1 MTIIPLD
8 QSFTRWDELLAL
20 ILASFASMNGRIDP
34 PSSALALTAASLAEK
49 ARAEI
54 GHVAVD
60 GEKLIGCLFLR
71 PEADCLYVGKLAVL
85 PGLQGMGLGK
95 RLLAIAEQT
104 AERLGLPALRLE
116 TRIELTDNHAV
127 FAAWGFLRTAEKA
140 HPGFAR
146 TTFVEMRKSL
156 APRIQAA

>member
-1 MTIIPLD
+1 MTIVRLD

-20 ILASFASMNGRIDP
+20 ILAAFASMNGRIDP
-34 PSSALALTAASLAEK
+34 PSSALKLTAVSLAEK

-54 GHVAVD
+54 GHVAID

-85 PGLQGMGLGK
+85 PEVQGKGLGK
-95 RLLAIAEQT
+95 RLLTIAEET
-104 AERLGLPALRLE
+104 AAALGLRALRLE

-127 FAAWGFLRTAEKA
+127 FAAWGFSRTAEKA
-140 HPGFAR
+140 HPGFTR
-146 TTFVEMRKSL
+146 STFVEMRKVL
-156 APRIQAA
+156 APPVRTA

>member
-1 MTIIPLD
+1 MKIVPLD
-8 QSFTRWDELLAL
+8 QTFTRWDELLAL

-34 PSSALALTAASLAEK
+34 PSSALKLTTASLAEK
-49 ARAEI
+49 AGTEI
-54 GHVAVD
+54 GHVAID

-85 PGLQGMGLGK
+85 PEVQGKGLGK
-95 RLLAIAEQT
+95 RLLTIAEET
-104 AERLGLPALRLE
+104 AAALGLPALRLE

-127 FAAWGFLRTAEKA
+127 FAAWGFSRTAEKA

-146 TTFVEMRKSL
+146 TTFVEMRKVL
-156 APRIQAA
+156 APPICIA

>member
-1 MTIIPLD
+1 MTILRLD

-20 ILASFASMNGRIDP
+20 ILAAFASMDGRIDP
-34 PSSALALTAASLAEK
+34 PSSALKLTAVSLAEK
-49 ARAEI
+49 AEAEI
-54 GHVAVD
+54 GHVVID

-85 PGLQGMGLGK
+85 PEVQGKGLGK
-95 RLLAIAEQT
+95 RLLAT
-104 AERLGLPALRLE
+104 AEETAAALGLPALRLE

-127 FAAWGFLRTAEKA
+127 FAAWGFSRTAEKA

-146 TTFVEMRKSL
+146 TTFVEMRKVL
-156 APRIQAA
+156 APPVRTA

>member
-1 MTIIPLD
+1 MTIIALD
-8 QSFTRWDELLAL
+8 HSFTRWDELLAL

-34 PSSALALTAASLAEK
+34 PSSALKLTAESLAEK

-54 GHVAVD
+54 GHVAID
-60 GEKLIGCLFLR
+60 GGKLTGCLFLR

-85 PGLQGMGLGK
+85 PEVQGKGLGK
-95 RLLAIAEQT
+95 QLLAIAEQT
-104 AERLGLPALRLE
+104 AARLGLPALRLE

-127 FAAWGFLRTAEKA
+127 FAAWGFSRTAEKA

-146 TTFVEMRKSL
+146 TTFVEMRKTL
-156 APRIQAA
+156 PPQIRVV

>member
-8 QSFTRWDELLAL
+8 HSFTRWDELLAL

-34 PSSALALTAASLAEK
+34 PSSALKLTAESLAEK

-54 GHVAVD
+54 GHVALD
-60 GEKLIGCLFLR
+60 GERLIGCLFLR

-85 PGLQGMGLGK
+85 PELQGKGLGK

-104 AERLGLPALRLE
+104 AARLGLPVLRLE

-127 FAAWGFLRTAEKA
+127 FAAWGFSITAEKA
-140 HPGFAR
+140 HPGFSR
-146 TTFVEMRKSL
+146 TTFVEMRKAL
-156 APRIQAA
+156 PPQIPVV

>member
-1 MTIIPLD
+1 MTIFPLD
-8 QSFTRWDELLAL
+8 HNFTRWDELLAL
-20 ILASFASMNGRIDP
+20 ILAAFASMNGRIDP
-34 PSSALALTAASLAEK
+34 PSSALTLTAESLAEK

-60 GEKLIGCLFLR
+60 EGKLVGCLFLR

-85 PGLQGMGLGK
+85 PEVQGKGLGK
-95 RLLAIAEQT
+95 RLLAIAEET
-104 AERLGLPALRLE
+104 AARLGLAALRLE

-127 FAAWGFLRTAEKA
+127 FAAWGFSRTAEKA

-146 TTFVEMRKSL
+146 TTFVEMRKTL
-156 APRIQAA
+156 APPTQVA

>member
-1 MTIIPLD
+1 MTIIRLD
-8 QSFTRWDELLAL
+8 HSFTRWDELLTLVLSA
-20 ILASFASMNGRIDP
+20 FASMNGRIDP
-34 PSSALALTAASLAEK
+34 PSSALKLTTESLAEK

-54 GHVAVD
+54 GHVAID

-85 PGLQGMGLGK
+85 PEMQGKGLGK
-95 RLLAIAEQT
+95 RLLAIAEET
-104 AERLGLPALRLE
+104 AAVLGLPALRLE

-127 FAAWGFLRTAEKA
+127 FAACGFSRTAEKA

-146 TTFVEMRKSL
+146 TTFVEMRKVL
-156 APRIQAA
+156 APPICVV